1 MGVIVADDEVLVREG
16 LVRLLGEAG
25 VEVIGK
31 AGDAAELLRL
41 IERRRPDVAVVDIR
55 MPPTH
60 TDEGLAAA
68 QTIGERHPEIGVLVL
83 SHYLEPRY
91 AMRLLQEHP
100 RGAGYL
106 LKDRV
111 SDIAVLADALRR
123 IAEDEC
129 DRVGVRCRVE
139 ASKAEAAV
147 DDARPRASR
156 GAVRPDGAVVRS
168 GKAPSCSPFHHGRR
182 CRVSVGR
189 APLHRTR
196 PGSPE
201 LFRNGDRS
209 RVSRLS
215 LDGRVLIRKEPLG
228 ADARRRLRH
237 ETAILDRLRGVPGV
251 AQVVDAPDD
260 PNAIVME
267 DAGPITLADL
277 ATPLAVDELMELA
290 VGLAGAVA
298 AMHDRDV
305 MHRDIAPEHVV
316 VSGSRSPCLVGF
328 SLASS
333 FAEIRPEFSHHSQ
346 ILGTLAYLAP
356 EQTGRT
362 ARPVD
367 QRADLYALGAVL
379 YELATGGP
387 PFGFGDALR
396 LTHDH
401 LARVP
406 ATPHA
411 VNASVPQSL
420 SRIILHLL
428 EKEPDDRYQ
437 SAAGVVHDLTLV
449 QSADSEIRIGEHD
462 VPPRLLPPSR
472 LFGRGDEIAALE
484 HAFERAQA
492 GRCRGVLV
500 TGDPGIGKTAL
511 VNELRPAVTANGGWF
526 VAGKFDQFQRGI
538 EFDGVYLA
546 FRALGRLLLAEP
558 EDELIQVRDRLRS
571 VFGGNAAGVA
581 AVVPEFAAVLDVEP
595 DAGNPLT
602 AQARARHTAAAI
614 VRAVASPSR
623 PLVMFIDDLQW
634 AGRTPLGL
642 LDLVFGEESVAGLL
656 LVGAYRDD
664 HVDPA
669 HPLAAH
675 LPGWHQ
681 EALVEHVRLTGLGRA
696 SLATMVSEMLGATTD
711 AVAPLVEE
719 VAPHASGNPYETV
732 EWLDAL
738 RRDGLLSASDG
749 AWRWNVNGIRER
761 LRSEPTAPA
770 ASRLEALPRSSRRTV
785 EAMACLGGRA
795 ELGVLGQ
802 AIDEPADEVERRL
815 GPAFDDGMV
824 VMEPGLREAARFRH
838 DRVREAILR
847 SLGTQQR
854 RSLQLSLARRLAAVP
869 ALDVLAAE
877 QYLSVVDSVDDP
889 AERLQV
895 VRLLGGAAD
904 QAALIGEDAR
914 TNRALEA
921 ALALVDGDDVDTRAA
936 LHQQRHRA
944 LYGLGRLDDADAEYA
959 ALEALLPTALE
970 RAGATAVQVRSL
982 THRNLAEEALRLAFA
997 SLEQLGMAIPDADG
1011 FAADLDRQFE
1021 VLTRWLD
1028 VEEDPTQPEVT
1039 DSAVLAST
1047 ELINAVLPILYLSGR
1062 LPAVAWLSL
1071 ETVRVWLDQGPSRTL
1086 IGPAAHVA
1094 FAAVALRSDY
1104 DAARRA
1110 YLRILA
1116 VGEARGYEPE
1126 TSQARFLFALQA
1138 AWFEPVE
1145 NGVAGGQRARSGL
1158 LSGGDIANAGFTYY
1172 ATVVQLVD
1180 CAPTLE
1186 AWDAEI
1192 EAALD
1197 FARRAASDDRW
1208 LEGYRGLLRR
1218 LRGETPDEE
1227 GEGSPAERYGDDPIA
1242 LFHALGAHAIAA
1254 AIFGDDEALARHT
1267 AAAMELVPPAAGLY
1281 PTTWAYV
1288 LRGLSLAATVRGTR
1302 GEQRDAALF
1311 ELDAV
1316 TRWVAE
1322 RAADVP
1328 ENFAHLLRLLEA
1340 EREWAIGDFRAAAL
1354 GFDAALRN
1362 VAQRQRPWHRA
1373 LITERAARFHLAH
1386 GLEHTGYRLLAEAR
1400 EAYATWGATAK
1411 VAQLDWS
1418 YQALRP
1424 DQADVAGDRD
1434 PGAAVTTGTIDLL
1447 GILSASRALS
1457 SETSVDRLHERV
1469 VEVLGEMTGATRVR
1483 LVLHPPAT
1491 DDDDGELP
1499 LSVLL
1504 YVERT
1509 LKPLAVDDAIADDRF
1524 SRDRYFADL
1533 RACALLAVPI
1543 LTRGELQAVLLL
1555 ENRLVRGAFSAGRLE
1570 SVKLIAGQLA
1580 VSLANASSRDQLA
1593 ASRARLLT
1601 EADAARRRVVRDLHD
1616 GAQQRL
1622 VHTIITLEMAQR
1634 AMRDGDEDAEALVAE
1649 SVEHAQQANHAL
1661 RELAHGILPAD
1672 LTSAGLRGAVA
1683 AMVERLDLPVR
1694 MDLCSE
1700 RFAAEVEANAY
1711 FIVAEA
1717 LTNIVKHAGA
1727 GSAAVTA
1734 TADDGELRLEV
1745 RDDGVGG
1752 ADPDGHGLIGVDD
1765 RATALGGRFAVHSPP
1780 GGGTVLT
1787 VAIPVAGRPAEL
1799 A

>member
-1 MGVIVADDEVLVREG
+1 
-16 LVRLLGEAG
+16 
-25 VEVIGK
+25 
-31 AGDAAELLRL
+31 
-41 IERRRPDVAVVDIR
+41 
-55 MPPTH
+55 
-60 TDEGLAAA
+60 
-68 QTIGERHPEIGVLVL
+68 
-83 SHYLEPRY
+83 
-91 AMRLLQEHP
+91 
-100 RGAGYL
+100 
-106 LKDRV
+106 
-111 SDIAVLADALRR
+111 
-123 IAEDEC
+123 
-129 DRVGVRCRVE
+129 
-139 ASKAEAAV
+139 
-147 DDARPRASR
+147 
-156 GAVRPDGAVVRS
+156 
-168 GKAPSCSPFHHGRR
+168 
-182 CRVSVGR
+182 VSVGR
-189 APLHRTR
+189 APSHRTR
-196 PGSPE
+196 SGSPE
-201 LFRNGDRS
+201 QARSGDRS

-215 LDGRVLIRKEPLG
+215 LGGRVLIRKELLG

-237 ETAILDRLRGVPGV
+237 ERAILDRLRGVPGL
-251 AQVVDAPDD
+251 AQLVDAPDD
-260 PNAIVME
+260 QDAILME
-267 DAGPITLADL
+267 DAGSTTLAGI
-277 ATPLAVDELMELA
+277 TMPLEVDELLELA

-298 AMHDRDV
+298 AMHDRGV

-333 FAEIRPEFSHHSQ
+333 FAEIRPEFSHHSE

-387 PFGFGDALR
+387 PFGFGDPLR

-406 ATPHA
+406 AAPHA
-411 VNASVPQSL
+411 VNAAVPRSL
-420 SRIILHLL
+420 SRIIMHLL

-437 SAAGVVHDLTLV
+437 SAAGVVHDLALV
-449 QSADSEIRIGEHD
+449 RGADGEIRVGEHD

-526 VAGKFDQFQRGI
+526 VSGKFDQFQRDI

-558 EDELIQVRDRLRS
+558 EDELVQVRDRLRS
-571 VFGGNAAGVA
+571 MLGGNAAGAA
-581 AVVPEFAAVLDVEP
+581 AVVPEIAAVLDVEP
-595 DAGNPLT
+595 EAGNPLT
-602 AQARARHTAAAI
+602 AQARARHNAAAI

-634 AGRTPLGL
+634 AGRTPLGF

-675 LPGWHQ
+675 LPRWQQ
-681 EALVEHVRLTGLGRA
+681 EALVERVRLTGLGRA
-696 SLATMVSEMLGATTD
+696 SLVTMVSEMLGVTTD

-738 RRDGLLSASDG
+738 RRDGLLSAADG

-761 LRSEPTAPA
+761 LRSEPTAPT
-770 ASRLEALPRSSRRTV
+770 ASRLEALPRSSRRAV

-854 RSLQLSLARRLAAVP
+854 RELQLSLARRLAAVP

-877 QYLSVVDSVDDP
+877 QYLSVVDDVDDP
-889 AERLQV
+889 AERLHV
-895 VRLLGGAAD
+895 VRLLRGAAD

-914 TNRALEA
+914 TNRALEV
-921 ALALVDGDDVDTRAA
+921 ALALVDGDDVDTRVA
-936 LHQQRHRA
+936 LHEQRHRA

-959 ALEALLPTALE
+959 ALEALLPHAPE

-997 SLEQLGMAIPDADG
+997 SLEELGMAIPEADG

-1021 VLTRWLD
+1021 ALAEWLE
-1028 VEEDPTQPEVT
+1028 VEDDPGRPEVI
-1039 DSAVLAST
+1039 DPVVLAST
-1047 ELINAVLPILYLSGR
+1047 QLINAVLPILYLSGR

-1086 IGPAAHVA
+1086 IGPAAHAA

-1104 DAARRA
+1104 GAARRA

-1116 VGEARGYEPE
+1116 VGETRGYEPE

-1138 AWFEPVE
+1138 GWFEPVE
-1145 NGVAGGQRARSGL
+1145 NGVTRGRRARSGL
-1158 LSGGDIANAGFTYY
+1158 LSGGDIANAGFTYH
-1172 ATVVQLVD
+1172 ATVVQLLD

-1186 AWDAEI
+1186 PWEAEI

-1197 FARRAASDDRW
+1197 FARRAASEENYRW
-1208 LEGYRGLLRR
+1208 LEGYRWLLRR
-1218 LRGETPDEE
+1218 LRGETPDPQ
-1227 GEGSPAERYGDDPIA
+1227 GEVSPVERYGDDPAA
-1242 LFHALGAHAIAA
+1242 LFHALAAHAIAA

-1267 AAAMELVPPAAGLY
+1267 AAAMELVPPFAGLY

-1288 LRGLSLAATVRGTR
+1288 MRGLFLATEVRSTR
-1302 GEQRDAALF
+1302 GEPRDAALL
-1311 ELDAV
+1311 ELDGV
-1316 TRWVAE
+1316 TRWVTE
-1322 RAADVP
+1322 RAADLP

-1354 GFDAALRN
+1354 AFDAALRN
-1362 VAQRQRPWHRA
+1362 VSQRQRPWHRA
-1373 LITERAARFHLAH
+1373 LITERAARFHLAL
-1386 GLEHTGYRLLAEAR
+1386 GLEHTGYGLLAEAR

-1418 YQALRP
+1418 WQTLHP
-1424 DQADVAGDRD
+1424 DQALSGDRAAGRRD
-1434 PGAAVTTGTIDLL
+1434 QGAVVTTGTVDLL

-1469 VEVLGEMTGATRVR
+1469 IEVLGEMTGATRVR
-1483 LVLHPPAT
+1483 LALHPPAAAG
-1491 DDDDGELP
+1491 DDGELP
-1499 LSVLL
+1499 VSVLR

-1509 LKPLAVDDAIADDRF
+1509 LEPLVVDDAIADDRF
-1524 SRDRYFADL
+1524 ARDRYFTGL

-1580 VSLANASSRDQLA
+1580 VSLDNAQVYARYRRMAEEQAALRRVATLVAQGAAPATVLDAVAAELEKLLEADGVVLARHEPGGDVTVVARRARGSQPPHASTEAPIALDGRPWGVAVAEWRGDRQPPADAGERMAQFARLLETAIANASSRDQLA

-1616 GAQQRL
+1616 GAQARL
-1622 VHTIITLEMAQR
+1622 VHTILTLGLARQAVRE
-1634 AMRDGDEDAEALVAE
+1634 GDEDAEALVVEAD
-1649 SVEHAQQANHAL
+1649 EHAQHANDAL
-1661 RELAHGILPAD
+1661 RELAHGILPAE
-1672 LTSAGLRGAVA
+1672 LTSAGLRSAVA
-1683 AMVERLDLPVR
+1683 AMVERLELPVR
-1694 MDLCSE
+1694 VDLCPE

-1727 GSAAVTA
+1727 GSATVTA
-1734 TADDGELRLEV
+1734 TADDGELRVEV

-1752 ADPDGHGLIGVDD
+1752 ADPGGHGLIGIED
-1765 RATALGGRFAVHSPP
+1765 RATALGGRFALHSPP

-1787 VAIPVAGRPAEL
+1787 VALPVSGRLAETP
-1799 A
+1799 